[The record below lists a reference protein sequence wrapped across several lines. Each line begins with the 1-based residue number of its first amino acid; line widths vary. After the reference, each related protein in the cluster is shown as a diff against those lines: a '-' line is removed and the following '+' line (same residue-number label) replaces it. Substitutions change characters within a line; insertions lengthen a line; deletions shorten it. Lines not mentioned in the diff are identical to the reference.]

1 MATEAPAAGALR
13 PAPGP
18 PRRAISAFSSAS
30 MASDSARSRGRS
42 PSLLTAAMLAPWLRR
57 YLGRQ
62 GRAAVRTE
70 GSGPHAQRAA
80 HPPRLTWQC
89 PGNRRRRP
97 RVGASSPHCPPGSP
111 WRPAPPESAPPQGFR
126 RCRPGG
132 VWQGGHP
139 HHPGPLCVPGKA
151 GPCQGLKGDPGPT
164 GQGSGGRPQG
174 SWKAPCPRD
183 PPSPAQPGFPVA
195 TPGRPLGL
203 TGDRERRS
211 WPERRGAVGILNHA
225 CSRDA
230 PQSPRRMGPQS

>member
-42 PSLLTAAMLAPWLRR
+42 PSLLTAAMLAPWLMR

-111 WRPAPPESAPPQGFR
+111 WRPAPPGSAPPQGFR

-132 VWQGGHP
+132 VWQGVTLTIPDPSACLARQDPARASRGTQ
-139 HHPGPLCVPGKA
+139 GRPGKD
-151 GPCQGLKGDPGPT
+151 PEEDPKG
-164 GQGSGGRPQG
+164 
-174 SWKAPCPRD
+174 
-183 PPSPAQPGFPVA
+183 
-195 TPGRPLGL
+195 PGRHHVRGTLPALHSLASRWPRQAGL
-203 TGDRERRS
+203 WGSLVTV
-211 WPERRGAVGILNHA
+211 RGGAGQRGEEL
-225 CSRDA
+225 
-230 PQSPRRMGPQS
+230 